1 MKVKLSE
8 IKLSE
13 SLSAM
18 RFVDPFTVSR
28 YRIAMRAGAKFPPIT
43 IDGKTREVVNGQHR
57 FTAMLAEFGEDHE
70 VDVIVKTYKS
80 DADRIRAFAADNIA
94 NGRPMD
100 SFTMDKITQA
110 LTDAGDSVEAIA
122 ALFNVT
128 VGNLKHRME
137 TWAGRRVM
145 VIGKDKKRTL
155 MPVKAGGLGGGR
167 PMTLARYEAHVRQD
181 IGVTVAQL
189 AHQLADR
196 IEGGEYDAGDEQ
208 TAAALDRLRAA
219 LKG

>member
-1 MKVKLSE
+1 
-8 IKLSE
+8 
-13 SLSAM
+13 M

-28 YRIAMRAGAKFPPIT
+28 YRIAMRAGAVFPPIT
-43 IDGKTREVVNGQHR
+43 IDGKTHEVVSGQHR
-57 FTAMLAEFGEDHE
+57 FTAMLAEFGEDYE
-70 VDVIVKTYKS
+70 IEPIVKTYKS

-110 LTDAGDSVEAIA
+110 LTDAGDSIETIA

-128 VGNLKHRME
+128 VPNLKHRME
-137 TWAGRRVM
+137 TWSGRRVL
-145 VIGKDKKRTL
+145 VVGKDRKRTL
-155 MPVKAGGLGGGR
+155 MPVKAGGLGGGKA
-167 PMTLARYEAHVRQD
+167 MSLARYESHIRQD

-196 IEGGEYDAGDEQ
+196 IEGGEYDAGD
-208 TAAALDRLRAA
+208 ALTVEALTRLRVA
-219 LKG
+219 LKA